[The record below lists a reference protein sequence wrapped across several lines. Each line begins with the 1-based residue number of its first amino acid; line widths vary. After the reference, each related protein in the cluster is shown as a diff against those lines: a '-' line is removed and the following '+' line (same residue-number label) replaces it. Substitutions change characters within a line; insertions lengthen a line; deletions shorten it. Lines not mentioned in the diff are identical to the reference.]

1 MASTSQRSIRV
12 LVANRPRLLRELVLT
27 TLSDQPDIEVVGQA
41 AEEAEIPALIERTH
55 PDFLF
60 IVQEEPRRRPP
71 LCDVL
76 LRRHP
81 QLRIIAVAPDQSRSV
96 YYWASF
102 DIHAS
107 SFEASEDSIL
117 ETVRRKIES
126 PEGIQQ

>member
-1 MASTSQRSIRV
+1 MASAPQRSIRV

-27 TLSDQPDIEVVGQA
+27 TLAEQPDIEVVGQA

-60 IVQEEPRRRPP
+60 IAQEEPRRRPP

>member
-1 MASTSQRSIRV
+1 MASAAQRAIRV

-27 TLSDQPDIEVVGQA
+27 TLSDQPDIEVVG
-41 AEEAEIPALIERTH
+41 EAVDEIEIPSLIERTR

-60 IVQEEPRRRPP
+60 IAQEEPHRPP
-71 LCDVL
+71 LCDLL
-76 LRRHP
+76 LRQHP
-81 QLRIIAVAPDQSRSV
+81 QLRIIAVAPDQSHSV

-117 ETVRRKIES
+117 ETVRRGLES
-126 PEGIQQ
+126 QEGTHP

>member
-1 MASTSQRSIRV
+1 MASAAQRAIRV

-27 TLSDQPDIEVVGQA
+27 TLSDQPDIEVVGEA
-41 AEEAEIPALIERTH
+41 ADEIEIPALVERTH

-60 IVQEEPRRRPP
+60 IAQDEPRRRPP
-71 LCDVL
+71 LCELL

-96 YYWASF
+96 YYWATF

-117 ETVRRKIES
+117 ETVRRGIEKQ
-126 PEGIQQ
+126 EGTHP